1 MTEKPLYRWEL
12 RRAARDRR
20 EKLTGGISTH
30 DLVILAVIM
39 AMLVIVFRVIF
50 IFGGVQGMEVGPF
63 VMDIEATRPED
74 RSPYANAT
82 AVTDSFHE
90 LKFIS
95 CALFGYWVL
104 TSWKSFVSRSVSL
117 STKFFKATIGM
128 MIILL
133 LAASFFPDHAVYL
146 ANIWF
151 EPSFRPQMK
160 S

>member
-1 MTEKPLYRWEL
+1 MTDKPIYRWDL
-12 RRAARDRR
+12 RRAAKDRR
-20 EKLTGGISTH
+20 QRVTGSISTH

-39 AMLVIVFRVIF
+39 AMLVLVLRIIMIYGSVL
-50 IFGGVQGMEVGPF
+50 GMEIGPF
-63 VMDIEATRPED
+63 SPHNSLLVFE
-74 RSPYANAT
+74 SLPYANAT

-95 CALFGYWVL
+95 CALFVYWVL
-104 TSWKSFVSRSVSL
+104 ASWKSFVSRSVSL

-128 MIILL
+128 MIIFL
-133 LAASFFPDHAVYL
+133 LAASFFPDHAIYL

-151 EPSFRPQMK
+151 DPSFSPRMK